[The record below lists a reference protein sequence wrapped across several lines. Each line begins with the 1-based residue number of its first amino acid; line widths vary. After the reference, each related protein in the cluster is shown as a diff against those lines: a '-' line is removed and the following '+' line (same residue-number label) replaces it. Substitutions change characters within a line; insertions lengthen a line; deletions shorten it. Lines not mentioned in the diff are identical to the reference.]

1 MTSRGAHKQSEKP
14 LVEGHYI
21 TKCTFHFPLL
31 RIRAVQFF
39 IQTQLGYLLSCY
51 CILELI
57 MKNITS
63 LLEIITEEYNN
74 SWCFSDLQG
83 HNVKLFWTCS
93 GLENVNHTFIFL
105 STFQVLLLIWPM
117 PGKLSSYI
125 KLLNYWSCKH
135 GKHRSCWPWN
145 QQHRYLLTGTRWA
158 SFGSSKKLSSLRR
171 PETGAVKNVKVYVI
185 SSRCVTTLGKLLHK
199 SAFAAQSIKVYWKER
214 KMQISSNINV
224 TIFLAYS

>member
-1 MTSRGAHKQSEKP
+1 MTSRGAHTQSEKP

-31 RIRAVQFF
+31 RICAAQFF

-63 LLEIITEEYNN
+63 PLEIITEEYNN

-105 STFQVLLLIWPM
+105 STFQVLLLFWPM

-135 GKHRSCWPWN
+135 GKHVGLETNSIDTYWLAQDGPALGHQKSFHLSDDLKQGPSRMLRFTLSRHGALPHSESYCTSQPSLHN
-145 QQHRYLLTGTRWA
+145 QLRYIG
-158 SFGSSKKLSSLRR
+158 KK
-171 PETGAVKNVKVYVI
+171 
-185 SSRCVTTLGKLLHK
+185 GKCKL
-199 SAFAAQSIKVYWKER
+199 AATS
-214 KMQISSNINV
+214 
-224 TIFLAYS
+224 T